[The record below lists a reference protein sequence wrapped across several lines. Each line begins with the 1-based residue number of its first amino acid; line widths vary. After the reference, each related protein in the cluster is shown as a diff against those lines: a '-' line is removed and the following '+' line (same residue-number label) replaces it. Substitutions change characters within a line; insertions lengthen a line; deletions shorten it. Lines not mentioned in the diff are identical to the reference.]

1 MCVGSFRRVCALL
14 LVCAAVIPSCYAQA
28 VSVSAE
34 TACLLCAETGEVLFE
49 KDAHL
54 RRPMASTTK
63 IMTALLTLEE
73 ASPQREVV
81 TTPEMVTVEGTSM
94 GLLPGDTVRFY
105 ALACGMLL
113 SSGNDA
119 ANTAALAID
128 GSLPAFADRM
138 NARAAQI
145 GMTDTHFVTPSG
157 LDDEAHY
164 STAYDMAL
172 LACEA
177 LRNVQFADIC
187 ARESVRV
194 SYGDPPYLR
203 TLTNHNRLLR
213 VYADC
218 IGVKTGFTKKS
229 GRCLV
234 SAARR
239 DGVTLVAVTLRD
251 PDDWND
257 HIALFEYGFS
267 AVHSTPLDGD
277 VSSVRIPVTGG
288 TRASVGVSCAGSPH
302 AVWTEPEQVQ
312 RTVYVRAFLY
322 APVRKGTVVG
332 RAEYVCAGK
341 TVCTADLVADASVS
355 ARPARTAEAPQY
367 EKNRFHEW
375 MERIKGVFE
384 AWHRPNAFRN
394 ICPHAASS
402 PGERP
407 RS

>member
-1 MCVGSFRRVCALL
+1 MRVGSIRRVCALV
-14 LVCAAVIPSCYAQA
+14 LVCAALTPAFHADA

-34 TACLLCAETGEVLFE
+34 AAVLVCAETGEVLYE
-49 KDAHL
+49 KAAHA

-63 IMTALLTLEE
+63 IMTALLTLEA

-81 TTPEMVTVEGTSM
+81 VTREMTAVEGTSM
-94 GLLPGDTVRFY
+94 GLLPGDTVRYY
-105 ALACGMLL
+105 ALVCGMLL

-119 ANTAALAID
+119 ANTAATAID
-128 GSLPAFADRM
+128 GSLHAFAGRM
-138 NARAAQI
+138 NARASQI

-164 STAYDMAL
+164 STAYDMSL

-177 LRNVQFADIC
+177 LKNPQFADIC
-187 ARESVRV
+187 ARGSVRV
-194 SYGDPPYLR
+194 SYGNPPYPR

-213 VYADC
+213 LYADC

-267 AVHSTPLDGD
+267 AVHSVPLDD
-277 VSSVRIPVTGG
+277 DTACVRIPVTGG
-288 TRASVGVSCAGSPH
+288 AGGSVGVTCASLPR
-302 AVWTEPEQVQ
+302 AVSVEPAEVR
-312 RTVYVRAFLY
+312 RTVYVPAFLY
-322 APVRKGTVVG
+322 APVRAGTIVG
-332 RAEYVCAGK
+332 RAEYTCGGK
-341 TVCTADLVADASVS
+341 TVCTALLVTDASVAAKPS
-355 ARPARTAEAPQY
+355 HGHEPQQTGRS
-367 EKNRFHEW
+367 RFHIW
-375 MERIKGVFE
+375 LDKIKGVLQ
-384 AWHRPNAFRN
+384 AWHRPNAFKN
-394 ICPHAASS
+394 ICPRAASS

>member
-1 MCVGSFRRVCALL
+1 MRVGSFRRVCALV
-14 LVCAAVIPSCYAQA
+14 LVCAALTPAFYADA

-34 TACLLCAETGEVLFE
+34 AAALVCAETGEVLFE
-49 KDAHL
+49 KAAHTRL
-54 RRPMASTTK
+54 PMASTTK
-63 IMTALLTLEE
+63 IMTALLTLEA
-73 ASPQREVV
+73 ASPQREVIV
-81 TTPEMVTVEGTSM
+81 TQDMVAVEGTSM
-94 GLLPGDTVRFY
+94 GLLPGDTASYY

-119 ANTAALAID
+119 ANTAATAIG
-128 GSLPAFADRM
+128 GSLPAFAARM
-138 NARAAQI
+138 NARALQI

-177 LRNVQFADIC
+177 LRNPQFANIC

-194 SYGDPPYLR
+194 SYGNPPYPR

-213 VYADC
+213 LYDGC

-257 HIALFEYGFS
+257 HISLFEYGFS
-267 AVHSTPLDGD
+267 AVQCVPLDGD
-277 VSSVRIPVTGG
+277 VSAVRIPVTGG
-288 TRASVGVSCAGSPH
+288 AKGRVGVSCAAPPR
-302 AVWTEPEQVQ
+302 AVSVEAAQVR
-312 RTVYVRAFLY
+312 RTVYAPAFLY
-322 APVRKGTVVG
+322 APVSKGTVVG
-332 RAEYVCAGK
+332 RAEYTCGGK
-341 TVCTADLVADASVS
+341 TVCTVDLVADGSVS
-355 ARPARTAEAPQY
+355 ARPVQRTEAPQTG
-367 EKNRFHEW
+367 KSRFRVW
-375 MERIKGVFE
+375 IDKIKGVLR
-384 AWHRPNAFRN
+384 AWHRPNAFKN
-394 ICPHAASS
+394 TCPRAASS

-407 RS
+407 RN

>member
-1 MCVGSFRRVCALL
+1 MSSFRRVWALL
-14 LVCAAVIPSCYAQA
+14 LLCAALAPVFDANA
-28 VSVSAE
+28 VSVSAGS
-34 TACLLCAETGEVLFE
+34 AVLLCAETGEVLYE

-63 IMTALLTLEE
+63 IMTALLTLE
-73 ASPQREVV
+73 AAAPQREVSV
-81 TTPEMVTVEGTSM
+81 TPGMVAVEGTSM
-94 GLLPGDTVRFY
+94 GLLPGDTVSLY

-119 ANTAALAID
+119 ANTAATALG
-128 GSLPAFADRM
+128 GSVQAFSERM
-138 NARAAQI
+138 NARAALL

-177 LRNVQFADIC
+177 LRNPQFADIC

-194 SYGDPPYLR
+194 SYGNPPYPR

-213 VYADC
+213 LYDGC

-239 DGVTLVAVTLRD
+239 AGVTLVAVTLRD

-267 AVHSTPLDGD
+267 EVHSVPLDGD
-277 VSSVRIPVTGG
+277 VSAVRIPVTGG
-288 TRASVGVSCAGSPH
+288 TQDGVGVVCAGLPR
-302 AVWTEPEQVQ
+302 AVSVDPGQVR
-312 RTVYVRAFLY
+312 RTVYVRPFLY
-322 APVRKGTVVG
+322 APVSRGTVVG
-332 RAEYVCAGK
+332 RAEYTLGGR
-341 TVCTADLVADASVS
+341 TVCTVDLTADHSVA
-355 ARPARTAEAPQY
+355 ARPVRAASAVRPKT
-367 EKNRFHEW
+367 RFQAWTEI
-375 MERIKGVFE
+375 IKGVIE

-394 ICPHAASS
+394 TCPRAASS
-402 PGERP
+402 PGEKP

>member
-1 MCVGSFRRVCALL
+1 MKVIRRVCVLL
-14 LVCAAVIPSCYAQA
+14 LVCAAATPALYARA

-34 TACLLCAETGEVLFE
+34 AAVLLCAETGEVLFE
-49 KDAHL
+49 KNPHV

-73 ASPQREVV
+73 ASPQREVTV
-81 TTPEMVTVEGTSM
+81 TDEMVRVEGTSM
-94 GLLPGDTVRFY
+94 GLLPGDTVSCY

-119 ANTAALAID
+119 ANTAATAIA
-128 GSLPAFADRM
+128 GSLQSFADRM
-138 NARAAQI
+138 NARAAEI

-177 LRNVQFADIC
+177 LRNARFADVC

-194 SYGDPPYLR
+194 SYGNPPYPR

-213 VYADC
+213 LYADC

-267 AVHSTPLDGD
+267 AVRSVPLNGD
-277 VSSVRIPVTGG
+277 LSAVRVRVTGG
-288 TRASVGVSCAGSPH
+288 TQDSVGVVCAELPC
-302 AVWTEPEQVQ
+302 AVSADPD
-312 RTVYVRAFLY
+312 RTVRNVYVQPFLY
-322 APVRKGTVVG
+322 APVSQGTLVG
-332 RAEYVCAGK
+332 RAEYVSAGK
-341 TVCTADLVADASVS
+341 TVCTVDLVSDGSAS
-355 ARPARTAEAPQY
+355 ARPVRIAETPQP
-367 EKNRFHEW
+367 KKSRFRAW
-375 MERIKGVFE
+375 LERIKGVLQ
-384 AWHRPNAFRN
+384 AWHKPNAFKN
-394 ICPHAASS
+394 IYPRAASS
-402 PGERP
+402 PAER
-407 RS
+407 RKN

>member
-1 MCVGSFRRVCALL
+1 MRVIPVRRVWALL
-14 LVCAAVIPSCYAQA
+14 LVCAALVPSFCARA

-34 TACLLCAETGEVLFE
+34 AAALVCAETGEVLYE
-49 KDAHL
+49 KAAHE

-73 ASPQREVV
+73 ASPGREVV
-81 TTPEMVTVEGTSM
+81 VTPEMVAVEGTSM
-94 GLLPGDTVRFY
+94 GLLPGDTVSYY
-105 ALACGMLL
+105 ALVCGMLL

-119 ANTAALAID
+119 ANTAATAIG
-128 GSLPAFADRM
+128 GSLAAFADRM
-138 NARAAQI
+138 NARGAQI

-177 LRNVQFADIC
+177 LRNPSFADVC
-187 ARESVRV
+187 AKESARLR
-194 SYGDPPYLR
+194 YGNPPYPR

-213 VYADC
+213 LYADC

-234 SAARR
+234 SAAKRG
-239 DGVTLVAVTLRD
+239 GVTLVAVTLRD

-267 AVHSTPLDGD
+267 AVHSEPLDGD
-277 VSSVRIPVTGG
+277 VSAVRIPVTGG
-288 TRASVGVSCAGSPH
+288 AKGSVGISCAVLPQ
-302 AVWTEPEQVQ
+302 AVCAEADAVC
-312 RTVYVRAFLY
+312 RTVYIQPFLY

-332 RAEYVCAGK
+332 RAEYTQGGK
-341 TVCTADLVADASVS
+341 MVCTVDLVTNADVS
-355 ARPARTAEAPQY
+355 ARPVRVEPPQPDKSRLREWAE
-367 EKNRFHEW
+367 K
-375 MERIKGVFE
+375 IKGVLQ
-384 AWHRPNAFRN
+384 AWHRPNAFKS
-394 ICPHAASS
+394 ICPRAASS
-402 PGERP
+402 PAERR